1 MKSMTRLGAL
11 AAAGALTASLAA
23 CERERME
30 PMSDT
35 ADREQPGL
43 GTEQPGTQTT
53 PGEVQAVQGE
63 ARDQLQDARGAL
75 NEAVQELDQARRE
88 LSQQPVPGEARSQVE
103 GSLDEAVK
111 KLRDA
116 NEKID
121 EALGEQREPGQQEIM
136 EEQDNV
142 IEETF

>member
-11 AAAGALTASLAA
+11 TVAGVLTASLAA

-30 PMSDT
+30 PTSE
-35 ADREQPGL
+35 ADRDQPGL
-43 GTEQPGTQTT
+43 ETEQPGTQTT

-75 NEAVQELDQARRE
+75 NEAVQELDQARQE

-103 GSLDEAVK
+103 GKLDEAVK

-121 EALGEQREPGQQEIM
+121 EALGEQREPERRENI
-136 EEQDNV
+136 